1 MTDGVC
7 STEGNVALLTKRK
20 FLLKGNFPLRDRSNR
35 CRFAHAGVRA
45 GFHGAAECRPMT
57 RRAAPCRAVLP
68 TGTYVST
75 YVTRLS
81 FVPFILTRSISLPGV
96 AITISAPGGQR
107 RCMLRMVDGRGRAS
121 RAGHVSDTREETI

>member
-1 MTDGVC
+1 MQ
-7 STEGNVALLTKRK
+7 
-20 FLLKGNFPLRDRSNR
+20 
-35 CRFAHAGVRA
+35 A
-45 GFHGAAECRPMT
+45 GFHGAAECRPL
-57 RRAAPCRAVLP
+57 RAVQRCATPGRAVLP

-107 RCMLRMVDGRGRAS
+107 RCMLRMVGGRGPREPS
-121 RAGHVSDTREETI
+121 GPREETI